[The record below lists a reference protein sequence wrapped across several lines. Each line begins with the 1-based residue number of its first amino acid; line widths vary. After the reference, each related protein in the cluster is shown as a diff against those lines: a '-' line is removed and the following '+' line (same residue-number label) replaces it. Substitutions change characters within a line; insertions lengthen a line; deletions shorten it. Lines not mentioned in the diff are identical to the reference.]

1 MDKYYFTRNRKN
13 NCQFMKK
20 ILISVSGM
28 LMLIALAV
36 NAFAGSGRPQT
47 AKYRFIHNNDG
58 SDLLGNIWFDRRPL
72 TLADLDSCVDLVTK
86 DTPITTYMICSGSEF
101 SYVPS
106 KYGRIF
112 GDDLNGTLSC
122 GTDTLFHRYYDNAM
136 YLQRQGTDLIK
147 ATLSRA
153 KANGKETF
161 ITYRVND
168 LHFNDT
174 TMHCP
179 IYYTKWWLEHP
190 QFWVNDPSQG
200 WHSAG
205 ALDFTFKEVRDHKL
219 AIISEQLDNYADYI
233 DGYELDFLRFFV
245 YCKTGQGAALA
256 PQMTQWM
263 RKIRQKVNE
272 VSAREHKKILL
283 TVRVAPTVEANLDHG
298 LDVKQWLKE
307 GLIDFITI
315 GTHMRIDPEI
325 PVGKFRKDL
334 GRALKVPLYASVD
347 GVSYKNYE
355 PVSQGMYR
363 GTCSYILSHGADG
376 MYLFNYY
383 LSEYNKHGGED
394 LAEPGGEICRY
405 RSPKLMAELGSLKT
419 MEGRNK
425 IYSLSEGRVEYGMHP
440 NTPLP
445 LDLAPGQNE
454 QVSLYVADDV
464 KSIAPEEVILFL
476 RTSRLPE
483 ADIRLNGSVPIVE
496 VPGYARIYDRERGLT
511 GSEKVLCLV
520 FPSSAVKQGEN
531 IIRFKSA
538 DNNFTIIRVELA
550 LKFGDVDYKGLF

>member
-1 MDKYYFTRNRKN
+1 
-13 NCQFMKK
+13 MKK

-28 LMLIALAV
+28 LMLIALAF
-36 NAFAGSGRPQT
+36 NAFAGNVRTQQS
-47 AKYRFIHNNDG
+47 KYRFIHNNDG

-86 DTPITTYMICSGSEF
+86 NTPITTYMICSGSEF
-101 SYVPS
+101 FYVPS

-136 YLQRQGTDLIK
+136 YLQRQGTDLVK
-147 ATLSRA
+147 ATLTRA

-168 LHFNDT
+168 IHFNDT

-205 ALDFTFKEVRDHKL
+205 ALDFTFKEVRDRKL
-219 AIISEQLDNYADYI
+219 SIISEQLDNYADYI

-245 YCKTGQGAALA
+245 YCKTGQGEMLA

-263 RKIRQKVNE
+263 RQIRQKVNE
-272 VSAREHKKILL
+272 VSAKEHKKILL
-283 TVRVAPTVEANLDHG
+283 TVRVAPTLEANLAHG
-298 LDVKQWLKE
+298 LDIRQWLKE

-325 PVGKFRKDL
+325 PIAKFRKDL
-334 GRALKVPLYASVD
+334 GRDLKVPLYASVD
-347 GVSYKNYE
+347 CVTYRNFE
-355 PVSQGMYR
+355 PVTNAMYR
-363 GTCSYILSHGADG
+363 GTCSYILSQGADG
-376 MYLFNYY
+376 MYLFNFY

-394 LAEPGGEICRY
+394 VLEPGGEVCRY
-405 RSPKLMAELGSLKT
+405 RSPKLMNELGSIKA

-425 IYSLSEGRVEYGMHP
+425 IYSLSEGRIEYGMHP

-445 LDLAPGQNE
+445 LKITKDRKE
-454 QVSLYVADDV
+454 KVSLYLADDV
-464 KSIAPEEVILFL
+464 KHIVPQEVILFL
-476 RTSRLPE
+476 RTTRLPE
-483 ADIRLNGSVPIVE
+483 SNIRLNGSVPIVE
-496 VPGYARIYDRERGLT
+496 VPEYAPLFDREKGLRGD
-511 GSEKVLCLV
+511 EKVLCLV
-520 FPSSAVKQGEN
+520 FPISAVKQGEN
-531 IIRFKSA
+531 IIRFDSS
-538 DNNFTIIRVELA
+538 DNEFSVLRVELA
-550 LKFGDVDYKGLF
+550 LKFGNVQTNGWF